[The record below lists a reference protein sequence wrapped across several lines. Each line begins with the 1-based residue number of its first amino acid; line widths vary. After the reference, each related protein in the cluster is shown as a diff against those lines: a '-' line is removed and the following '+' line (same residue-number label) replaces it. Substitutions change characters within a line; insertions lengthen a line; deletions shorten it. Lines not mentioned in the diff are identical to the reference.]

1 MVNCASASGY
11 AFGFSPLDI
20 VFYLCLFVNVSRGRE
35 ESTRSEKEE
44 EERVKEE
51 EEDPSLFSREFA
63 VERKEER
70 IGKEKGFAFL
80 PLSLS
85 LSLSLSGVSFA
96 SRLSLFLKCSSK
108 LKLGCACRVFSLSL
122 SRASKEEEVKSQFPR
137 ERIGPA
143 AVIFLF
149 RVSVLFRVTKNGTK
163 SSFGN
168 SWETHTKKSAIFL

>member
-51 EEDPSLFSREFA
+51 EIPLSFPENSPSK
-63 VERKEER
+63 ERK
-70 IGKEKGFAFL
+70 KELEKKRGFAFL

-85 LSLSLSGVSFA
+85 LRVSFA

-108 LKLGCACRVFSLSL
+108 LKLGCVARIAFSLSRVERR
-122 SRASKEEEVKSQFPR
+122 SEVTQ
-137 ERIGPA
+137 
-143 AVIFLF
+143 
-149 RVSVLFRVTKNGTK
+149 
-163 SSFGN
+163 
-168 SWETHTKKSAIFL
+168 

>member
-85 LSLSLSGVSFA
+85 LSLSAGCRSLTALTVFEVQFKTKARLCVSRF
-96 SRLSLFLKCSSK
+96 
-108 LKLGCACRVFSLSL
+108 LSL
-122 SRASKEEEVKSQFPR
+122 SRASKEEEEVKSQFPR

-149 RVSVLFRVTKNGTK
+149 RVFVLFRVTKNGTK

>member
-122 SRASKEEEVKSQFPR
+122 SRASKEEEEVKSQFPR

-143 AVIFLF
+143 AAVIFCI
-149 RVSVLFRVTKNGTK
+149 V
-163 SSFGN
+163 
-168 SWETHTKKSAIFL
+168 

>member
-85 LSLSLSGVSFA
+85 LSLSQRGVVRFTA
-96 SRLSLFLKCSSK
+96 LTVFEVQFKTKARLCVSRF
-108 LKLGCACRVFSLSL
+108 LSL
-122 SRASKEEEVKSQFPR
+122 SRASKEEEEVKSQFPR

-149 RVSVLFRVTKNGTK
+149 RVFVLFRVTKNGTK